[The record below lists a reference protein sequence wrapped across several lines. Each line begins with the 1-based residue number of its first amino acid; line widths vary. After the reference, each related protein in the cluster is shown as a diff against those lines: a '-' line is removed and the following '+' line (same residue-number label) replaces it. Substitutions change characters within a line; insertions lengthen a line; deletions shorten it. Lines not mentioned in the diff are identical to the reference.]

1 MKRIKKFVLAMV
13 AVFALSAAPQSASA
27 KVHRVFY
34 AVDQDFYMQ
43 FAYDDVSGVFAIR
56 LMPLERDANAGL
68 ITITSPF
75 GSRTAPKA
83 GASTNHMGLDM
94 RASYEKVLATEDNG
108 RVL

>member
-1 MKRIKKFVLAMV
+1 VAGHNEDSFLHYQILQLKTTIMKRIKKCVLAMV

-56 LMPLERDANAGL
+56 LMDWDGECYGEW
-68 ITITSPF
+68 
-75 GSRTAPKA
+75 
-83 GASTNHMGLDM
+83 
-94 RASYEKVLATEDNG
+94 YV
-108 RVL
+108 

>member
-1 MKRIKKFVLAMV
+1 MKRIRKFALAMV

-56 LMPLERDANAGL
+56 LMDWDGEAPLCHL
-68 ITITSPF
+68 PCCT
-75 GSRTAPKA
+75 
-83 GASTNHMGLDM
+83 
-94 RASYEKVLATEDNG
+94 
-108 RVL
+108 